1 MLIVTCA
8 IIIQHGKILICQ
20 RSSTMNLP
28 LKWEFPGGKVEPGE
42 DNALT
47 IVREIKEELH
57 LDIEVVKRLQ
67 PVEHDYPTFRIRLVP
82 FVALVV
88 GGELRLE
95 EHADAKWVTVD
106 ELSHYDWAPADVPI
120 VEKLGEEI
128 MFWQIMSE
136 RDDWDGT
143 IDGKQSY

>member
-8 IIIQHGKILICQ
+8 IIIREGKVLICQ

-42 DNALT
+42 DDALT

-57 LDIEVVKRLQ
+57 LNIEVVKRLE

-82 FVALVV
+82 FIANVV
-88 GGELRLE
+88 GGALLLE
-95 EHADAKWVTVD
+95 EHVDAKWVSVG
-106 ELSHYDWAPADVPI
+106 ELDQYDWAPADLPI
-120 VEKLGEEI
+120 VEQLKAVNI
-128 MFWQIMSE
+128 
-136 RDDWDGT
+136 WD
-143 IDGKQSY
+143 

>member
-8 IIIQHGKILICQ
+8 IIIRESKILICQ
-20 RSSTMNLP
+20 RSSAMNLP

-42 DNALT
+42 DEKAT

-57 LDIEVVKRLQ
+57 LDIEVVKRLK

-82 FVALVV
+82 FIANVV
-88 GGELRLE
+88 GGKLLLE

-106 ELSHYDWAPADVPI
+106 DLDQYDWAPADVLI
-120 VEKLGEEI
+120 VEQLKAEAL
-128 MFWQIMSE
+128 WN
-136 RDDWDGT
+136 
-143 IDGKQSY
+143 

>member
-8 IIIQHGKILICQ
+8 IIIRERKILICQ

-42 DNALT
+42 DEKAT

-57 LDIEVVKRLQ
+57 LDIEVVKRLE

-82 FVALVV
+82 FIANVV
-88 GGELRLE
+88 DGELVLE
-95 EHADAKWVTVD
+95 EHADARWVTVD
-106 ELSHYDWAPADVPI
+106 DLDQYDWAPADVPI
-120 VEKLGEEI
+120 VEQLKADAL
-128 MFWQIMSE
+128 WN
-136 RDDWDGT
+136 
-143 IDGKQSY
+143 

>member
-20 RSSTMNLP
+20 RSSTMGLP

-42 DNALT
+42 DDART

-57 LDIEVVKRLQ
+57 LDIVVTERWE
-67 PVEHDYPTFRIRLVP
+67 PVEYTYPTFLIKLIP
-82 FVALVV
+82 FVARVA

-95 EHADAKWVTVD
+95 EHADARWVPVD
-106 ELSHYDWAPADVPI
+106 ELGQYDWAPADVPI
-120 VEKLGEEI
+120 VEKVI
-128 MFWQIMSE
+128 M
-136 RDDWDGT
+136 RHNDT
-143 IDGKQSY
+143 PH